1 VASILEKLQL
11 SVEKTRIVEAE
22 AGFDLLGVHFVRKA
36 TRRRGTRV
44 FCYGFPTAKAMSHV
58 RQRVREEL
66 GNEVRR
72 PLSEVIKYLNP
83 ILRGWSEYY
92 RWLNSA
98 RHFRK
103 VDRYVVFKLQ
113 RWLRRKQQR
122 TRRAFRRPPDEWW
135 WEQGLFRCSGR
146 SVRVW

>member
-1 VASILEKLQL
+1 
-11 SVEKTRIVEAE
+11 
-22 AGFDLLGVHFVRKA
+22 
-36 TRRRGTRV
+36 
-44 FCYGFPTAKAMSHV
+44 MSHV

-66 GNEVRR
+66 GSEVRR
-72 PLSEVIKYLNP
+72 PLSEAIKYLNP

-98 RHFRK
+98 HHFRK
-103 VDRYVVFKLQ
+103 VDQYVVFKLQ

-122 TRRAFRRPPDEWW
+122 TKRAFRRPPAEWW

-146 SVRVW
+146 SVRIW